1 VPKYLLFLVALFWT
15 GIVSYFCL
23 VSSSDIPT
31 IDIPNLDKC
40 IHTFFHLVF
49 TFVWFLFFSK
59 QLQNDTIFK
68 PLMYSVVLSVVFGIT
83 IEILQNLITTTRS
96 ADVLDIVANMVGS
109 TLAIFVIV
117 ILNKSNILNSIL
129 KK

>member
-23 VSSSDIPT
+23 VNSSDIPT
-31 IDIPNLDKC
+31 INIPNLDKC

-49 TFVWFLFFSK
+49 AFVWFLFFSK
-59 QLQNDTIFK
+59 QLQNGTIFK
-68 PLMYSVVLSVVFGIT
+68 PLLFSVLFSFVFGIV
-83 IEILQNLITTTRS
+83 IELLQNFVTTTRN
-96 ADVLDIVANMVGS
+96 ADAFDIVANMVGS
-109 TLAIFVIV
+109 ILAIFVIV